1 MWKGF
6 ITACSKFQLQ
16 GLTVQAM
23 QPKVSEL
30 QDHPIATIAGWP
42 YMNMYALIYTVYR
55 YMDTPIARTNHWDG
69 RSRKVWTCL
78 RHTYHICIHVQ
89 RLIVIHCANI
99 GESESHDGVRHV
111 LLVRWCV
118 GTAIWLLSCSFD
130 IAADRQFKHHR
141 ICTGLVPQPSST
153 ATQHLTWG
161 IQNHG
166 LLAALPSLHSDA
178 YTDVPVS
185 AHLPEAPGLP
195 VTTKSM
201 FTDVHSGCHMFRH
214 CPLQITLTTSI
225 IPLTL
230 APDPRWCL
238 QPTIPAQG
246 CPLFLEAPEA
256 PGLKRPTQGA
266 GKPPSMIQ
274 QAKSH
279 KFHWALCA
287 SDRCSFRNASV
298 QKDFF
303 QSFMVTKLP
312 PWRSMLHSGLGNG

>member
-1 MWKGF
+1 MNPP
-6 ITACSKFQLQ
+6 SFQLRQ
-16 GLTVQAM
+16 CCHVERLHHSLQQVSITGTHSPSYAAKSIRTPRSPNCNNCRLTIYEYVCINIY
-23 QPKVSEL
+23 SI
-30 QDHPIATIAGWP
+30 PIYG
-42 YMNMYALIYTVYR
+42 YTYSK
-55 YMDTPIARTNHWDG
+55 NKSLG
-69 RSRKVWTCL
+69 RKVTEGLDVFTTHLSHLHTCA
-78 RHTYHICIHVQ
+78 TT
-89 RLIVIHCANI
+89 HCANI

-141 ICTGLVPQPSST
+141 ICTGLVAQPSST

-256 PGLKRPTQGA
+256 PGLKRPTQCA

-298 QKDFF
+298 QKASEGFF
-303 QSFMVTKLP
+303 SELYG
-312 PWRSMLHSGLGNG
+312 H